1 MSVRA
6 FAVALVV
13 LVVLDG
19 LWLGLVMK
27 DFYRRSLAPIAR
39 MADGGLDPI
48 WPIAALVYPVI
59 ALGLTV
65 FVLSRSAPPAQAA
78 MLGALFGMITFSV
91 YDLTNHAT
99 LREWRTAMTLIDIAW
114 GGVSCGL
121 ASLAAAWFVRT

>member
-1 MSVRA
+1 MNVRA

-48 WPIAALVYPVI
+48 C
-59 ALGLTV
+59 
-65 FVLSRSAPPAQAA
+65 RSPRWS
-78 MLGALFGMITFSV
+78 I
-91 YDLTNHAT
+91 
-99 LREWRTAMTLIDIAW
+99 R
-114 GGVSCGL
+114 
-121 ASLAAAWFVRT
+121 